1 MGAAENAVTRSVL
14 GAIALH
20 AANGHPA
27 VFVRVQA
34 GMIKVGDRLIKLAA
48 AGTADLVGVYRGR
61 AVAIEVK
68 TPKGR
73 QADSQREWEAQ
84 WTAAGGV
91 YRVVRSGSEA
101 LELLQQIDQE
111 LGRALHPQR

>member
-20 AANGHPA
+20 GAGGHPA
-27 VFVRVQA
+27 VFTRVQS
-34 GMIKVGDRLIKLAA
+34 GMIRVGDRLIRMAA
-48 AGTADLVGVYRGR
+48 AGTADLIGVYRGR
-61 AVAIEVK
+61 AVALEVK

-73 QADSQREWEAQ
+73 QADSQREWESA

-101 LELLQQIDQE
+101 IELLQQLDQE